1 MKDYDY
7 SQEGAYFVTICT
19 HNHEYIFG
27 EIEDG
32 EIQYSEFGQIA
43 AECWRWLG
51 TQYEYVELDE
61 WVLMPNHLHGIIIM
75 RRGEVTSPDPKRDAG
90 ASDNPKQG
98 AETAPLRIY
107 TLGQIIAYFKYQTTI
122 SFNKITRTPG
132 NRVWQRNYYEHVVR
146 GEEDLNQIRQYILEN
161 PIKWDMDEENPHRR
175 K

>member
-1 MKDYDY
+1 MTYNPPIHNRHSMRIKGYDY
-7 SQEGAYFVTICT
+7 SKAGYYFVTICT

-61 WVLMPNHLHGIIIM
+61 WVLMPNHLHGIIILG
-75 RRGEVTSPDPKRDAG
+75 RGGSRTARTVKYKALGSLIGAFKTTSTKII
-90 ASDNPKQG
+90 N
-98 AETAPLRIY
+98 ELRH
-107 TLGQIIAYFKYQTTI
+107 
-122 SFNKITRTPG
+122 TPG
-132 NRVWQRNYYEHVVR
+132 VSIWQRNYYEHVVR